1 MCLRDSVFPSYFL
14 RDKKK
19 QNGDEPKKIAKKK
32 LTSSPNN
39 TTTNDNNNN
48 GDRKWR
54 KGFLKATPFFAVY
67 NDAPKPNVKSIL
79 ISSCFLLFL
88 SLYPVC
94 VWVCVVTQSN
104 DLHQHQ
110 RQCLME
116 TWWSLRQRP
125 KFLIQ

>member
-1 MCLRDSVFPSYFL
+1 MYSVRGENKKKIKGFRPRGTVHVCLRNSVFPSYFL

-32 LTSSPNN
+32 LMSSPNN

-94 VWVCVVTQSN
+94 GCV
-104 DLHQHQ
+104 L
-110 RQCLME
+110 
-116 TWWSLRQRP
+116 
-125 KFLIQ
+125 